1 VFKIEDV
8 GYKLSPLYHAMAP
21 EVKEELYHKQFLFEA
36 NPMIKGVKAVEI
48 RKQLW

>member
-8 GYKLSPLYHAMAP
+8 GYKLSP
-21 EVKEELYHKQFLFEA
+21 LYHKQFLFEA